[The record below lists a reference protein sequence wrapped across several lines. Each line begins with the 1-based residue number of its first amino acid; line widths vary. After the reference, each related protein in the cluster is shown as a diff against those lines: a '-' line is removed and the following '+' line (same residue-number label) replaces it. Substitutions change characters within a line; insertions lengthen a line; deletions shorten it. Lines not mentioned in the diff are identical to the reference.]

1 MSWVDGYECY
11 GIQDIQKIA
20 GSSEPDHPLL
30 ILLAHDGD
38 NAFGG
43 GYSYYEQCVKQFV
56 DQAEEEVL
64 TYYTTKLVVNVCYRS
79 IGIHSKYNPAVLES
93 VPSR

>member
-1 MSWVDGYECY
+1 MVNDHPQCVDNLPDNTFQAMSCVDRYECY

-64 TYYTTKLVVNVCYRS
+64 TQTAIL
-79 IGIHSKYNPAVLES
+79 YNQACG
-93 VPSR
+93 